1 MAESIKN
8 QVDAITGFASTEDD
22 ALQDWCDTGAKEII
36 NVLPPN
42 LLAKCLT
49 VSTLSNSPTTLTS
62 LDTRGKIAAITRND
76 GTRNRSCREISSRQ
90 RGMVNDSS
98 DLMNYATSTDPV
110 YLVYN
115 NTIEVYPVPTSNFNA
130 YVEHTSYPTVDMTIS
145 AIANFPDEA
154 QYLVVLFAAS
164 RAVQRQMSDKNANLS
179 PLTIT
184 ATPPTVPTIT
194 TVEFADYT
202 TPTVTTSVVDS
213 GVFSSDFPSYTSPS
227 VSGDATDLT
236 HTMQATTSGQTGTDA
251 EFVEFDMW
259 FTTVGEM
266 IEDDEDLELAG
277 AQLEK
282 IKAYLQTYNM
292 SMQDK
297 LNDFNVTVAKF
308 NALVAKANTDAN
320 ARTQEF
326 IQEANLESQHQAQK
340 ASETMQAII
349 QTNNINLTKYQ
360 AEVADYQARVGKE
373 VQQYTNNM
381 QKDTLD
387 YTWYAQRYASIKSEY
402 MTGLSMLVTGGLPTQ
417 GGGQQ

>member
-1 MAESIKN
+1 
-8 QVDAITGFASTEDD
+8 
-22 ALQDWCDTGAKEII
+22 
-36 NVLPPN
+36 
-42 LLAKCLT
+42 
-49 VSTLSNSPTTLTS
+49 
-62 LDTRGKIAAITRND
+62 
-76 GTRNRSCREISSRQ
+76 
-90 RGMVNDSS
+90 
-98 DLMNYATSTDPV
+98 
-110 YLVYN
+110 
-115 NTIEVYPVPTSNFNA
+115 
-130 YVEHTSYPTVDMTIS
+130 
-145 AIANFPDEA
+145 
-154 QYLVVLFAAS
+154 
-164 RAVQRQMSDKNANLS
+164 
-179 PLTIT
+179 
-184 ATPPTVPTIT
+184 
-194 TVEFADYT
+194 

-402 MTGLSMLVTGGLPTQ
+402 MTGL
-417 GGGQQ
+417 